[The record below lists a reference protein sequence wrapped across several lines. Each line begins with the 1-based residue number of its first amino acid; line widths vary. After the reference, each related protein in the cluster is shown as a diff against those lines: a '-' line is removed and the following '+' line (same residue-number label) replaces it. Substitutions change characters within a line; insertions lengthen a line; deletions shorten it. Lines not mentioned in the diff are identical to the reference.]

1 MTDTPPSA
9 DPETAAPAAEP
20 DPPNNDAPTDAVV
33 AVAPRSAKV
42 ARLKRLV
49 PKTSALVPRGDP
61 EDHQALHATVMR
73 AVAGAGAGAVLAD
86 GLAWLLGTG
95 LWQSPLLTFGVMG
108 GALAAVSFRKK
119 KWWRGLLGGAAG
131 LAGAGLFSL
140 AAPLWP
146 PFAAALLGI
155 AAAPVLAEGES
166 PRRKAVTAALA
177 AAASAAGLF
186 VARVMLGWEVFDGVV
201 PSLLGHGA
209 AGATAGLFV
218 GLAAVP
224 RHLGRAPDPV
234 ETAYQPALA
243 LKDGEVH
250 QILERTIQIHR
261 SLTSDLALRAEG
273 ESLERVITREQ
284 DLVLRILH
292 IADECRRIEQ
302 DLAATPAQEIEDRVA
317 DLSRRADAAHDEAA
331 QETYLQT
338 VRSLKGQLEALS
350 RIERGRDRVVARLH
364 ATVAL
369 LEKLRFALIHLRS
382 AQAQKVGDEL
392 SEVTEALDALTDE
405 IEATSSA
412 VSEVYGGDLGEPA
425 ADILSLPTRT
435 GT

>member
-1 MTDTPPSA
+1 MTDSPPPA
-9 DPETAAPAAEP
+9 DPESAACAAEP
-20 DPPNNDAPTDAVV
+20 DPPENQEPTDAVV
-33 AVAPRSAKV
+33 AVAPRTAKV

-49 PKTSALVPRGDP
+49 PKTGALVPRGDP

-73 AVAGAGAGAVLAD
+73 AVAGAGVGAVLAD

-166 PRRKAVTAALA
+166 TQRKAVTAALA
-177 AAASAAGLF
+177 AAAGAAGLF

-273 ESLERVITREQ
+273 ASLERVMTREQ

-317 DLSRRADAAHDEAA
+317 DLSRRAEAAHDEAA

-392 SEVTEALDALTDE
+392 SDVTEALDALTDE

-412 VSEVYGGDLGEPA
+412 VSEVYGGDLGEPE
-425 ADILSLPTRT
+425 ADVLSLPTRT